1 MAFWGIEVKPGKPFT
16 HEFDELKGRLHISMA
31 TLALGTATAKS
42 VLQCNVGNRSPVYLC
57 ALYPVSA
64 ESVQLNLEFEEA
76 DDVVFSV
83 LGPRSV
89 FLTGYYMRG
98 GQHDSE
104 PCGEDIVDTETER
117 SEDSDEDDYEDSFID
132 DDDPEVYPPSLI
144 SDGGVVSVEMLD
156 SERPKHGKGSR
167 RRLRKRYQM
176 SESEE
181 EGCSQEKNI
190 VNGRSGEPEFES
202 EDEDS
207 IPISSFYKS
216 KTTAKKT
223 KEEVDRD
230 DKEMSETSKKNTE
243 DEGNYV
249 SESTRKAGNV
259 VNGQQKSIIEKSTEE
274 VEVKTHKGT
283 GETSVKEM
291 EDGGNYTIQTKREVL
306 DAFIEGETK
315 TPTKKTTEE
324 VLGRASKGKGEISYK
339 ETEDDF
345 NPVIEPKRKADGLV
359 DGQPKRQSDMP
370 INCMPSSEGGP
381 ENGIKP
387 KKKRKDQSKEEKPL
401 EADSDNCS
409 YIINKVLTLKDEAR
423 TDNIGHDLVVK
434 DGQGWKEAKAAE
446 VMDTVLLPSSEDGGR
461 PKKKRKER
469 PKEGKNDEA
478 ECKHGNVVKE
488 DKTQKIE
495 SNTDY
500 RLHDFPLRDEA
511 NDQEAELPEN
521 LSLPFTEVG
530 SEVGEKPKKKRK
542 QQASDTK
549 ISKADSKHDN
559 VLREDRAQQNEPK
572 ADDIVCDLPMEEQNQ
587 YPDNLKCFES
597 SAHEFADDNHS
608 EGKNIKKKKKKKSK
622 TKEKEEAVNMNIT
635 PLPMDKIE
643 DKKMSDKSSQIWTL
657 SNGLIIEVLE
667 MGKPDSK
674 VAASGKRVSI
684 NYDGKL
690 KKNGESFDSNVGCAP
705 YKFRIGLGEVIGG
718 WDIGLDG
725 MRVGEKRRLT
735 IPPSLGFGSARRGEN
750 VPPDSWLV
758 YDIELVKVH

>member
-1 MAFWGIEVKPGKPFT
+1 
-16 HEFDELKGRLHISMA
+16 
-31 TLALGTATAKS
+31 
-42 VLQCNVGNRSPVYLC
+42 
-57 ALYPVSA
+57 
-64 ESVQLNLEFEEA
+64 
-76 DDVVFSV
+76 
-83 LGPRSV
+83 
-89 FLTGYYMRG
+89 
-98 GQHDSE
+98 
-104 PCGEDIVDTETER
+104 
-117 SEDSDEDDYEDSFID
+117 
-132 DDDPEVYPPSLI
+132 
-144 SDGGVVSVEMLD
+144 MLD

-207 IPISSFYKS
+207 IPISSIFKS
-216 KTTAKKT
+216 KTTAKKM

-249 SESTRKAGNV
+249 SESKRKSDNV
-259 VNGQQKSIIEKSTEE
+259 VDGQQKSIIEKSTEE
-274 VEVKTHKGT
+274 VEVKTDKGT

-291 EDGGNYTIQTKREVL
+291 EDDGNYTIQTKREAL
-306 DAFIEGETK
+306 DAFIEGKTK

-324 VLGRASKGKGEISYK
+324 VAGRASQRTGEISYK
-339 ETEDDF
+339 KTEDDF

-359 DGQPKRQSDMP
+359 DGLPKRQSDMP

-387 KKKRKDQSKEEKPL
+387 KKKRKDRSKEEKPL
-401 EADSDNCS
+401 KDDSDNCS
-409 YIINKVLTLKDEAR
+409 YILNKVLTLKDEAR
-423 TDNIGHDLVVK
+423 ADNIGHDLAVK
-434 DGQGWKEAKAAE
+434 DGQGWKEAKGKAAE

-461 PKKKRKER
+461 PKKKKKEW

-478 ECKHGNVVKE
+478 ESKHSNVEE

-530 SEVGEKPKKKRK
+530 SEVGEKPKKKCK
-542 QQASDTK
+542 QQASNTK
-549 ISKADSKHDN
+549 ISKADSKDDN
-559 VLREDRAQQNEPK
+559 VLREDGAQQNEPK

-587 YPDNLKCFES
+587 HPDNLKCFES
-597 SAHEFADDNHS
+597 GAHEFADDNHS
-608 EGKNIKKKKKKKSK
+608 EGKNIKKKKKKKKKSK
-622 TKEKEEAVNMNIT
+622 TQEKEEAVNMNM
-635 PLPMDKIE
+635 PMDKIE

-684 NYDGKL
+684 NYNGKL

-705 YKFRIGLGEVIGG
+705 YKFRIGVGKVIEG
-718 WDIGLDG
+718 WDVGLDG

-735 IPPSLGFGSARRGEN
+735 IPPSLGFGSTGRGEN

-758 YDIELVKVH
+758 YDIELVKVY

>member
-1 MAFWGIEVKPGKPFT
+1 
-16 HEFDELKGRLHISMA
+16 
-31 TLALGTATAKS
+31 
-42 VLQCNVGNRSPVYLC
+42 
-57 ALYPVSA
+57 
-64 ESVQLNLEFEEA
+64 
-76 DDVVFSV
+76 
-83 LGPRSV
+83 
-89 FLTGYYMRG
+89 
-98 GQHDSE
+98 
-104 PCGEDIVDTETER
+104 
-117 SEDSDEDDYEDSFID
+117 
-132 DDDPEVYPPSLI
+132 
-144 SDGGVVSVEMLD
+144 MLD

-207 IPISSFYKS
+207 IPISSIFKS
-216 KTTAKKT
+216 KTTAKKM

-249 SESTRKAGNV
+249 SESKRKSDNV
-259 VNGQQKSIIEKSTEE
+259 VDGQQKSIIEKSTEE
-274 VEVKTHKGT
+274 VEVKTDKGT

-291 EDGGNYTIQTKREVL
+291 EDDGNYTIQTKREAL
-306 DAFIEGETK
+306 DAFIEGKTK

-324 VLGRASKGKGEISYK
+324 VAGRASQRTGEISYK
-339 ETEDDF
+339 KTEDDF

-359 DGQPKRQSDMP
+359 DGLPKRQSDMP

-387 KKKRKDQSKEEKPL
+387 KKKRKDRSKEEKPL
-401 EADSDNCS
+401 KDDSDNCS
-409 YIINKVLTLKDEAR
+409 YILNKVLTLKDEAR
-423 TDNIGHDLVVK
+423 ADNIGHDLAVK
-434 DGQGWKEAKAAE
+434 DGQGWKEAKGKAAE

-461 PKKKRKER
+461 PKKKKKEW

-478 ECKHGNVVKE
+478 ESKHSNVEE

-511 NDQEAELPEN
+511 NDHREAELPEN

-530 SEVGEKPKKKRK
+530 SEVGEKPKKKCK
-542 QQASDTK
+542 QQASNTK
-549 ISKADSKHDN
+549 ISKADSKDDN
-559 VLREDRAQQNEPK
+559 VLREDGAQQNEPK

-587 YPDNLKCFES
+587 HPDNLKCFES
-597 SAHEFADDNHS
+597 GAHEFADDNHS
-608 EGKNIKKKKKKKSK
+608 EGKNIKKKKKKKKSK
-622 TKEKEEAVNMNIT
+622 TQEKEEAVNMNV
-635 PLPMDKIE
+635 PMDKIE

-684 NYDGKL
+684 NYNGKL

-705 YKFRIGLGEVIGG
+705 YKFRIGVGKVIEG
-718 WDIGLDG
+718 WDVGLDG

-735 IPPSLGFGSARRGEN
+735 IPPSLGFGSTGRGEN

-758 YDIELVKVH
+758 YDIELVKVY